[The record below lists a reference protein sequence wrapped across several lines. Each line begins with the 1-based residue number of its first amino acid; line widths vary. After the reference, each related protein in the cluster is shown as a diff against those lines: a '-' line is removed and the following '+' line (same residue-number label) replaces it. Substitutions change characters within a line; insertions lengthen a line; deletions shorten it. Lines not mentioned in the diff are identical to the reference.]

1 MSIMTV
7 VTELTP
13 NSLMRKS
20 KRELVDLVLM
30 YADTS
35 DPSDIHDVGN
45 LIDKLEGEA
54 ELHRAAM
61 RQIVFAV
68 FGRDLAEDEHTDV
81 DSICEWIRGLR
92 AENQKIL
99 ERAVQAEAD
108 ARDFAELLEGGNW
121 SDEFRARLSKYLD
134 GAK

>member
-13 NSLMRKS
+13 KSLMRKS

-68 FGRDLAEDEHTDV
+68 FGHDLAEDEYTDV

-108 ARDFAELLEGGNW
+108 AVVMLH
-121 SDEFRARLSKYLD
+121 
-134 GAK
+134 